1 MSRSRHHNKWFFL
14 TFSNFHFWSH
24 FCHVPSW
31 GDIGILRSLVRPR
44 VRPSVPPSVR
54 LFTTFS
60 GFCALADKSLGRNG
74 IKFGMLMYPD
84 DLLSADI
91 NADGYFVISCV
102 CPPVQLSVRL
112 GFSTA
117 YKSPG
122 QKSLHFGYAGV
133 SRRLASVYWHLW
145 VSLSARPFF
154 RKIFRFLCIC
164 WQIIWKEWHKIWH
177 ADIFRWLTL
186 IRHRC

>member
-1 MSRSRHHNKWFFL
+1 MSRSRHHKKWFFF
-14 TFSNFHFWSH
+14 TFSNFHLWSH

-31 GDIGILRSLVRPR
+31 GDIGIPRSLVRPR
-44 VRPSVPPSVR
+44 VRPSVPPSVP

-60 GFCALADKSLGRNG
+60 GFCALADESLGRNG

-122 QKSLHFGYAGV
+122 QKVYILGMLVYPGDLPQFIDIYGYHCP
-133 SRRLASVYWHLW
+133 SVH
-145 VSLSARPFF
+145 SFAKFSGFCAF
-154 RKIFRFLCIC
+154 
-164 WQIIWKEWHKIWH
+164 
-177 ADIFRWLTL
+177 ADKSFERNGIKYGML
-186 IRHRC
+186 IYLDDLP